1 MTSTANVFLLF
12 GDLRTLV
19 ILNWLLGIRREI
31 EEITTAQGRVWILTA
46 QLEFKNYDKEGDLR
60 VARLVY
66 HGALSLAV
74 HSNELPGF
82 QQFIQD
88 RKPSNA
94 KEDFLLRDF
103 WSYAF
108 GCSFP
113 NWVLNHTN
121 SDLCTGQERLEN
133 LLEIHLEK
141 SITGQSYSIY
151 NAVFAVAHA
160 LHAMYSSRSK
170 HKRMLER
177 ERRTFLTQQPWE
189 LLHFLKQV
197 SFNNAIGEQISF
209 DQNGVFL
216 TKFDAMNWVLFPNK
230 SFVKVKIGT
239 INSQASRDQKWTM
252 NKNPIGWHNWFNQ
265 VQPLSV
271 CNDKCQPGY
280 RKQKREG
287 EPFCC
292 YDCIPCPEDKISEW
306 EDMPDCVE
314 CKEDHYPNKYQNIC
328 IPKTVTFLSYN
339 EPMGMGLA
347 TGALLFSLITVVFL
361 RTLIV
366 HHNTPIVKANNQDL
380 TYSLLV
386 SLLLCFL
393 STLLFI
399 GQPQKVM
406 CVLQQSVFGIVFS
419 VAVSSVLGKTITV
432 VLAFLATQPGKKR
445 TGWMGKGLASSIV
458 ISCTLIQVG
467 ICAVWLAT
475 CPPFPDADMHSGRG
489 EITLECNEASPIMFY
504 SVIGYMGSLAIA
516 SFILAFFARNLP
528 DSFNEA
534 KSITFSMLV
543 FCSVWLSFVPTY
555 LSTKGKCMVAVEVF
569 SILASS
575 AGLLSFIFFPK
586 WYILVLKP
594 ELNNRDHLKWRNH

>member
-1 MTSTANVFLLF
+1 M
-12 GDLRTLV
+12 V
-19 ILNWLLGIRREI
+19 IGWLLNMQVDSEATGKIN
-31 EEITTAQGRVWILTA
+31 GKVWILTV
-46 QLEFKNYDKEGDLR
+46 QLELKHYGNEENLR
-60 VARLVY
+60 VAKQVY
-66 HGALSLAV
+66 CGALSLAV
-74 HSNELPGF
+74 HSNGLPGF
-82 QQFIQD
+82 QQFVQE
-88 RKPSNA
+88 RKPSNEE
-94 KEDFLLRDF
+94 EDFLLRDF
-103 WSYAF
+103 WSHAF
-108 GCSFP
+108 GCTFP

-121 SDLCTGQERLEN
+121 SHLCTGLERLDSLPEN
-133 LLEIHLEK
+133 RLEK
-141 SITGQSYSIY
+141 TITGQSYSIY

-160 LHAMYSSRSK
+160 LHAMYSSRLK
-170 HKRMLER
+170 HKRMAER
-177 ERRTFLTQQPWE
+177 ERQTLLTRQPWE

-197 SFNNAIGEQISF
+197 SFNNTIGDKVSF
-209 DQNGVFL
+209 DLNGVFL
-216 TKFDAMNWVLFPNK
+216 TDFDVINWVLFPNL
-230 SFVKVKIGT
+230 SFTRVRVGM
-239 INSQASRDQKWTM
+239 INSQATGDQKVIM
-252 NKNPIGWHNWFNQ
+252 NENPIAWHYRFNQ

-292 YDCIPCPEDKISEW
+292 YDCIPCPEGKISEW
-306 EDMPDCVE
+306 EDMPACVE
-314 CKEDHYPNKYQNIC
+314 CKEDHYPNKFQNIC

-347 TGALLFSLITVVFL
+347 TGALFLSFITVVLL

-366 HHNTPIVKANNQDL
+366 HHNTPIVKANNQNL
-380 TYSLLV
+380 SYILLL

-432 VLAFLATQPGKKR
+432 VLAFKATQPGKKG

-475 CPPFPDADMHSGRG
+475 SPPFPDADMHSGSG
-489 EITLECNEASPIMFY
+489 EITLECNVASPIMFY

-555 LSTKGKCMVAVEVF
+555 LSTKGKYMVAVEVF

-594 ELNNRDHLKWRNH
+594 ELNNQHHLKWRNH